1 MTILKYLTSTVEGR
15 LSMGEKDGGFG
26 TTGIRADGDFHVVCD
41 TVPDLPTGTVPQ
53 HNRLAESNAAER
65 QDYLGINTIKHDPP
79 LDNPSDFEN
88 RFRKSITTQT
98 TDISENY
105 IGPNI
110 ENQDDATSADNAD
123 TDTPFDKNFPIEEIE
138 NVVRTHSK
146 H

>member
-1 MTILKYLTSTVEGR
+1 MPANQFQPFETPETMLWK
-15 LSMGEKDGGFG
+15 
-26 TTGIRADGDFHVVCD
+26 
-41 TVPDLPTGTVPQ
+41 
-53 HNRLAESNAAER
+53 
-65 QDYLGINTIKHDPP
+65 IKHDPP